1 MTREE
6 FIRHM
11 VKEGHSGRTILKELR
26 DIGYSIGD
34 KYFYKLLREYRKSDQ
49 VVEELVREYIKLGLS
64 ARKIH
69 ERLKLKKFLV
79 TDGKMNDI
87 INKVN
92 NERG

>member
-26 DIGYSIGD
+26 NIGYRISD
-34 KYFYKLLREYRKSDQ
+34 KYFYKLLREYRKSEQ
-49 VVEELVREYIKLGLS
+49 VVEELVKEYIKLGLS
-64 ARKIH
+64 AREIH
-69 ERLKLKKFLV
+69 ERLKLRNFLIS
-79 TDGKMNDI
+79 DEKMIDI
-87 INKVN
+87 IKQN